1 MCGLQLSMKKLT
13 GAQDVFDSK
22 VLDNLLSNFNEKYA
36 FLHSILQTLLVTDQL
51 SINLPVAFLHC
62 HYY

>member
-1 MCGLQLSMKKLT
+1 MKEMCELQLSMKKLT
-13 GAQDVFDSK
+13 GAHDVFDSK

-51 SINLPVAFLHC
+51 SIN
-62 HYY
+62 